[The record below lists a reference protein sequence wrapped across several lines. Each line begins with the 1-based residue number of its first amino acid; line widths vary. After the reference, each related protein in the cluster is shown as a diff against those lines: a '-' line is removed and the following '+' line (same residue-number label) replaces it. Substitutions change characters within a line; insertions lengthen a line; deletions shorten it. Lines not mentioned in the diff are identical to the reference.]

1 MIYRSFLL
9 GLGLIAGLQ
18 ANEEKKDGDKLEK
31 LAEKVRASIAVIS
44 TADRQGVRS
53 GTGTG
58 FVVREDG
65 VIATNFHV
73 IGLHRGFSVRL
84 ADGKTYEPTAILATD
99 RKRDLA
105 IIKIEA
111 KGLQPLHLGESSQ
124 LKPGQGIFAIGNP
137 LGLDFSV
144 ARGVVATPSRDVDG
158 NDMVQVAMPI
168 EPGSSGS
175 PVLDMNG
182 SVHGVIAIKTSAAIV
197 QPWDLQYPLTISSQ
211 CWRIPVLY

>member
-9 GLGLIAGLQ
+9 GLGFIVGLQ
-18 ANEEKKDGDKLEK
+18 ADDENKDGDKLEK

-44 TADRQGVRS
+44 TADREGVRS

-137 LGLDFSV
+137 LGLSL
-144 ARGVVATPSRDVDG
+144 
-158 NDMVQVAMPI
+158 I
-168 EPGSSGS
+168 
-175 PVLDMNG
+175 
-182 SVHGVIAIKTSAAIV
+182 HI
-197 QPWDLQYPLTISSQ
+197 
-211 CWRIPVLY
+211 